1 MDKAQHNERPTDIV
15 LTGTLREEAKR
26 ASLRRNFGVKFYLSA
41 IFMANSSSFM
51 PNIAFPSPVA
61 TSAIILLSS

>member
-26 ASLRRNFGVKFYLSA
+26 ASLRRNFNAKSYL
-41 IFMANSSSFM
+41 
-51 PNIAFPSPVA
+51 
-61 TSAIILLSS
+61 LLSNPYNNTFFDKINIITKAIAASTPKKVPL